1 MKRTTEARAR
11 SNDFGED
18 DARHSTTPPM
28 MAPRERARTMSRASA
43 RSRAA
48 VVAVVFAACALCGV
62 ADAARLSAADR
73 AGDEL
78 TALGADAVPEGD
90 GGFNDGFVSSLGM
103 VLVSELGDETFIIAA
118 IMAMRNSRGVVLA
131 GGLCALTIMT
141 VLSVMLGLV
150 VPQLISKE
158 TVSKAAFVLYTFFGC
173 RLMYLAY
180 KSDGAA
186 SMTGEIEEVE
196 EKLEKGTSVSTRTR
210 VARVLAKISS
220 PVFIEAFV
228 LIFLAEWG
236 DRSQITTIALA
247 THKNPYGVAIG
258 GILGHTFCTSLAVAG
273 GRIVAMKIS
282 PRTVSFVGGILFFGF
297 ALHALYF
304 GAPGTEHM

>member
-1 MKRTTEARAR
+1 MCSSRGVDEKRIDRSPRDSDPHTHARA
-11 SNDFGED
+11 
-18 DARHSTTPPM
+18 
-28 MAPRERARTMSRASA
+28 MSYA
-43 RSRAA
+43 RSRVMKLANGPLGA
-48 VVAVVFAACALCGV
+48 FAALALIVACATGV
-62 ADAARLSAADR
+62 SAARSGGMLDRPGSAHGGVGVD
-73 AGDEL
+73 G
-78 TALGADAVPEGD
+78 VPDGD
-90 GGFNDGFVSSLGM
+90 GGFNDGFVASLGM

-118 IMAMRNSRGVVLA
+118 IMAMRNSRTTVLA
-131 GGLCALTIMT
+131 GGLSALTIMT

-180 KSDGAA
+180 KSEG
-186 SMTGEIEEVE
+186 SSEMTSELEEVE
-196 EKLEKGTSVSTRTR
+196 EKLKDKGASVASRTR
-210 VARVLAKISS
+210 LTRILARVSS

-258 GILGHTFCTSLAVAG
+258 GILGHTFCTSLAVLG
-273 GRIVAMKIS
+273 GRILALKIS
-282 PRTVSFVGGILFFGF
+282 PKWVSFVGGILFFCF
-297 ALHALYF
+297 ALHALFY
-304 GAPGTEHM
+304 GAYGTDAL

>member
-1 MKRTTEARAR
+1 
-11 SNDFGED
+11 
-18 DARHSTTPPM
+18 
-28 MAPRERARTMSRASA
+28 
-43 RSRAA
+43 
-48 VVAVVFAACALCGV
+48 
-62 ADAARLSAADR
+62 
-73 AGDEL
+73 
-78 TALGADAVPEGD
+78 
-90 GGFNDGFVSSLGM
+90 
-103 VLVSELGDETFIIAA
+103 
-118 IMAMRNSRGVVLA
+118 MAMRNSRGVVLA

>member
-1 MKRTTEARAR
+1 M
-11 SNDFGED
+11 
-18 DARHSTTPPM
+18 
-28 MAPRERARTMSRASA
+28 
-43 RSRAA
+43 
-48 VVAVVFAACALCGV
+48 FAARQHGRKAILEIVIAFLCLASV
-62 ADAARLSAADR
+62 ASVASAARLSGAMHDR
-73 AGDEL
+73 GSNSLSSLGGD
-78 TALGADAVPEGD
+78 DFSEGD

-118 IMAMRNSRGVVLA
+118 IMAMRNSRSIVLA
-131 GGLCALTIMT
+131 GGLAALTIMT

-173 RLMYLAY
+173 RLMYIAY
-180 KSDGAA
+180 KSGGAS
-186 SMTGEIEEVE
+186 SMSGEVEEVE
-196 EKLEKGTSVSTRTR
+196 EKLEKGNVVSSRNR
-210 VARVLAKISS
+210 LARILAKICT

-258 GILGHTFCTSLAVAG
+258 GVLGHCFCTSLAVMG
-273 GRIVAMKIS
+273 GRIVALKIS

-297 ALHALYF
+297 ALHALFY
-304 GAPGTEHM
+304 GAPGTENM